1 MKDLAAKSAKGAKKG
16 EAWPMVR
23 LGDVCEVARGGSPRP
38 IKDYITTSTDGINWI
53 KIGDVSPNGMYIE
66 STSEKIKPSGLCKT
80 RRVYNGDFLLSNSMS
95 YGRPYI
101 LKIDGCI
108 HDGWLVLKGFKNILE
123 ENFFYYL
130 LRSELVQNQ
139 FDMFAHGSTVR
150 NLNTKSVEEVKI
162 PIPPLEVQRK
172 IVERLEKELGE
183 ADALKAAAERVLKG
197 AENLRKAILA
207 EAFE

>member
-23 LGDVCEVARGGSPRP
+23 LGDVCEIRAGQSPEGVNYTEDSSYTEFHQGCKAFGARVLECSAVYT
-38 IKDYITTSTDGINWI
+38 KVVT
-53 KIGDVSPNGMYIE
+53 KIA
-66 STSEKIKPSGLCKT
+66 PSGSILMSVRAPVGTINITQREVCIG
-80 RRVYNGDFLLSNSMS
+80 RGLAAIIVSEQVLRDYVFL
-95 YGRPYI
+95 
-101 LKIDGCI
+101 
-108 HDGWLVLKGFKNILE
+108 
-123 ENFFYYL
+123 YL
-130 LRSELVQNQ
+130 LASKNRLNE
-139 FDMFAHGSTVR
+139 AAGAGSVFPSISKKQ
-150 NLNTKSVEEVKI
+150 LDSFEI
-162 PIPPLEVQRK
+162 PLPPLEVQRK